1 MNPLLYSL
9 LGLIAGAGVV
19 AIIFALIRR
28 GGTNDSEF
36 LTRLETFD
44 RAQERQEKIFRDEF
58 SRNREESSG
67 SAKAQREEL
76 AGALWNFLSGVE
88 ARASIN

>member
-44 RAQERQEKIFRDEF
+44 RAQERGIR
-58 SRNREESSG
+58 RHR
-67 SAKAQREEL
+67 
-76 AGALWNFLSGVE
+76 
-88 ARASIN
+88 I